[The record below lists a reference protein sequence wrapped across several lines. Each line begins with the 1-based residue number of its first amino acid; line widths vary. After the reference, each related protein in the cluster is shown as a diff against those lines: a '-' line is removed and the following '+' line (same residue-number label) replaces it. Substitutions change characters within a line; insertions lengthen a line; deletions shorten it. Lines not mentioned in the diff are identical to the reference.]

1 MNPEKLAQ
9 LKALLAALPPGKAG
23 ALASAVERDRL
34 AGGKAFPHDDMLE
47 ALRPH
52 LAAARAARIP
62 SALRVFCAP
71 FEDVLSDHQG
81 RTART
86 GLIRRNHVRE
96 IWNWI
101 NEQLIPLDAI
111 TLTGALRTAL
121 LEGGNA
127 AGEARAMRARMGA
140 AIVEALGDDLSD
152 PDALKRRARYLSS
165 GDIAVEAVMMA
176 RFIAIEEAVFAMQ
189 AAVPPGARPSPAL
202 AASLKPVFGRDDMRD
217 DARTQTLLFALMG
230 RMVEPAQIL
239 ALTGQVSERFDA
251 MMKPAFA
258 GARLLGDL
266 ADAAAA
272 VRRQR
277 SINLDG
283 EALVADFTR
292 FAQGVIAIEKALG
305 LRMDR
310 TWELALNNQRAT
322 MAEPIENF
330 LERVPRDIN
339 AALPVQRLGQFGPRG
354 PRRPDLSR
362 APDPQKSERG
372 LRAARIAA
380 GILPLAA
387 AGAVAAVCQAVV
399 EEAGN
404 AIRLYVD
411 DIIADIRASEGEEH
425 ARASAFAGLAVTL
438 GTTLLGP
445 EEGDILSRR
454 VAAAH
459 AAHAA

>member
-258 GARLLGDL
+258 GPQKKWD
-266 ADAAAA
+266 
-272 VRRQR
+272 
-277 SINLDG
+277 
-283 EALVADFTR
+283 T
-292 FAQGVIAIEKALG
+292 
-305 LRMDR
+305 
-310 TWELALNNQRAT
+310 AT
-322 MAEPIENF
+322 
-330 LERVPRDIN
+330 
-339 AALPVQRLGQFGPRG
+339 PRG
-354 PRRPDLSR
+354 SI
-362 APDPQKSERG
+362 SVG
-372 LRAARIAA
+372 S
-380 GILPLAA
+380 
-387 AGAVAAVCQAVV
+387 
-399 EEAGN
+399 N
-404 AIRLYVD
+404 
-411 DIIADIRASEGEEH
+411 
-425 ARASAFAGLAVTL
+425 T
-438 GTTLLGP
+438 GTFK
-445 EEGDILSRR
+445 
-454 VAAAH
+454 H
-459 AAHAA
+459 C

>member
-23 ALASAVERDRL
+23 ALAAAVERDRL
-34 AGGKAFPHDDMLE
+34 TGGKAFPHDEMLE

-52 LAAARAARIP
+52 LAASRAARMP

-81 RTART
+81 RAVRV
-86 GLIRRNHVRE
+86 GLVRRAHVRE

-101 NEQLIPLDAI
+101 NEQLIPLDAV
-111 TLTGALRTAL
+111 TLTGALRAAL
-121 LEGGNA
+121 LEGRNA
-127 AGEARAMRARMGA
+127 EAEARAMRARMGA
-140 AIVEALGDDLSD
+140 AITDALGDDLSD
-152 PDALKRRARYLSS
+152 PDVLKKRARYLSS
-165 GDIAVEAVMMA
+165 GDVAAEAVMMA
-176 RFIAIEEAVFAMQ
+176 RFIAVEEAVFALRGT
-189 AAVPPGARPSPAL
+189 VPPGARPSPSL
-202 AASLKPVFGRDDMRD
+202 AAALKPVFGRDDLRD
-217 DARTQTLLFALMG
+217 DGRTQTLLYALMG
-230 RMVEPAQIL
+230 RMAEPAHVL

-258 GARLLGDL
+258 GARLTGDL
-266 ADAAAA
+266 ADASAA

-283 EALVADFTR
+283 EALVSDFTR
-292 FAQGVIAIEKALG
+292 FAQGVMAIEKALG

-310 TWELALNNQRAT
+310 TWEIALNNLRAT

-362 APDPQKSERG
+362 APDLQKGERG

-380 GILPLAA
+380 GILPYSA
-387 AGAVAAVCQAVV
+387 AGAVAAVCQSVV

-411 DIIADIRASEGEEH
+411 DIIADIRGTEGEEH
-425 ARASAFAGLAVTL
+425 ARASAFAALAVTL
-438 GTTLLGP
+438 GTELLGP
-445 EEGDILSRR
+445 AEGEILSRR

-459 AAHAA
+459 AANAA

>member
-1 MNPEKLAQ
+1 MTPEKLAQ
-9 LKALLAALPPGKAG
+9 LKALLAALPQDKAG
-23 ALASAVERDRL
+23 ALAAAVERDRL

-52 LAAARAARIP
+52 LAEARAARIP

-71 FEDVLSDHQG
+71 FEDVLSDHPG
-81 RTART
+81 RAMRM
-86 GLIRRNHVRE
+86 GLIRRAHVRE

-121 LEGGNA
+121 LEGRNA
-127 AGEARAMRARMGA
+127 ASEARAMRARMGA
-140 AIVEALGDDLSD
+140 AITDALGDDLSD
-152 PDALKRRARYLSS
+152 TDALKKRARYLST
-165 GDIAVEAVMMA
+165 GEVAAEALMMA
-176 RFIAIEEAVFAMQ
+176 RFIAIEDAILALHGT
-189 AAVPPGARPSPAL
+189 VPPGARPSPAM
-202 AASLKPVFGRDDMRD
+202 AASLKPVFGREDMRD

-230 RMVEPAQIL
+230 RMAEPALVL
-239 ALTGQVSERFDA
+239 AFTGQVSERFDA

-258 GARLLGDL
+258 GSRLTGDL
-266 ADAAAA
+266 AEAAAA

-283 EALVADFTR
+283 DALVADFTR
-292 FAQGVIAIEKALG
+292 FAEGVIAVEKALG

-310 TWELALNNQRAT
+310 NWELALNNLRAT
-322 MAEPIENF
+322 MAEPVENF

-362 APDPQKSERG
+362 VPDPQKGERG

-411 DIIADIRASEGEEH
+411 DIIADIRSAEGEEQ
-425 ARASAFAGLAVTL
+425 ARASAFAALAVTL
-438 GTTLLGP
+438 GTALLGP
-445 EEGDILSRR
+445 AEGEILSRR

-459 AAHAA
+459 AANAA

>member
-127 AGEARAMRARMGA
+127 ASEARAMRARMGA
-140 AIVEALGDDLSD
+140 AIVEALGDDISD
-152 PDALKRRARYLSS
+152 PDALKKRARYLSS

-230 RMVEPAQIL
+230 RMAEPAQLL

-258 GARLLGDL
+258 GSRLTGDL

-438 GTTLLGP
+438 GTALLGP